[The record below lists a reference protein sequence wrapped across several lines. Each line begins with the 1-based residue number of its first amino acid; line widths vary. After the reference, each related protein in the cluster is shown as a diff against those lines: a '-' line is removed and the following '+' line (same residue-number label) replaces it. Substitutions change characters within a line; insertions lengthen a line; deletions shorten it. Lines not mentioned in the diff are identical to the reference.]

1 MKMPATILRVISS
14 GLLVQIVKYGLIG
27 VLATI
32 INLLV
37 AELAAAYVWPCLGP
51 DDLFVKHCG
60 FSSVNIADAT
70 RATLAVYCNFVGF
83 FVANLV
89 CWLLNRKYVFQP
101 GRHNWFVEYLLFLA
115 GSGFAILCGS
125 GLIWALVKYQGM
137 QTTYSFVINVMVS
150 VAVNFVVRK
159 FFVFKG

>member
-1 MKMPATILRVISS
+1 MKMPK
-14 GLLVQIVKYGLIG
+14 LLLQIVKYGIIG

-32 INLLV
+32 INLVV

-51 DDLFVKHCG
+51 DDLFVKYCG
-60 FSSVNIADAT
+60 FSSVVIADAT

-83 FVANLV
+83 FVANFV
-89 CWLLNRKYVFQP
+89 CWVLNRKFVFEP
-101 GRHNWFVEYLLFLA
+101 GRHHWFVEYMLFLA

-125 GLIWALVKYQGM
+125 ALIWLLVKYQGL
-137 QTTYSFVINVMVS
+137 QTTYSFVINVVVS

>member
-1 MKMPATILRVISS
+1 MPSLVNRIIGCR
-14 GLLVQIVKYGLIG
+14 LLMQIVKYGIIG

-32 INLLV
+32 INLAV
-37 AELAAAYVWPCLGP
+37 AELAAAYIWPCLGP
-51 DDLFVKHCG
+51 DDLFVKYCG
-60 FSSVNIADAT
+60 FSSVVIPDAT

-83 FVANLV
+83 FIANV
-89 CWLLNRKYVFQP
+89 ICWLLNRKYVFEP
-101 GRHNWFVEYLLFLA
+101 GRHNWFVEYMLFLA

-125 GLIWALVKYQGM
+125 VAIWALVKYQGM
-137 QTTYSFVINVMVS
+137 QTTYSFVINVLVS